1 MEIYKGLE
9 TYSGMTTD
17 PEAHGYHGPISVR
30 QPQHPTTVSETF
42 TQAIIQATGLP
53 FVLDYNDPNT
63 PTGASTQLQYTQS
76 APNGTLR
83 VSSATAF
90 LNESVMTPEG
100 VGVDGR
106 KLRVLFN
113 STALRICGMVK
124 LQLVWNTYNLVK
136 QNGCLQIKKLSY
148 VQDFLVAHF

>member
-1 MEIYKGLE
+1 MLVYPAEAPIPSMRNGKLLQVKIGQVNRIMDIYKELE

-63 PTGASTQLQYTQS
+63 PTGASTQLQMH
-76 APNGTLR
+76 AKC
-83 VSSATAF
+83 A
-90 LNESVMTPEG
+90 
-100 VGVDGR
+100 
-106 KLRVLFN
+106 
-113 STALRICGMVK
+113 
-124 LQLVWNTYNLVK
+124 
-136 QNGCLQIKKLSY
+136 
-148 VQDFLVAHF
+148 